1 METMRQTTIFT
12 LLLASIM
19 SVALFYLK
27 YEVTDLEQDLNE
39 LNKAIV
45 TDQEAIHV
53 LNAEW
58 SHLNDVTRIKNLA
71 KRYLKLNSTKPNQIK
86 SVKGISNHLGIKED
100 VKKRVFID
108 KTVPIVNKKVPRL

>member
-1 METMRQTTIFT
+1 MRQTTIFT
-12 LLLASIM
+12 LLLAAIM

-27 YEVTDLEQDLNE
+27 YEVTDLEQELDI

-58 SHLNDVTRIKNLA
+58 SHLNDVARIQDLA
-71 KRYLKLNSTKPNQIK
+71 KRYLKMIPTELNQIK
-86 SVKGISNHLGIKED
+86 SAKDLSNGLVGKED
-100 VKKRVFID
+100 TGNTVPID
-108 KTVPIVNKKVPRL
+108 KTWLTKNKKEPRL